1 MENQKDE
8 KIDRAENVT
17 HLEMPGFNGLFTNR
31 AYKDSL
37 FRIIYSGKD
46 ERSRRWLLSLYNAI
60 SGKNYTNIDDLRIT
74 TIENVIYLTMK
85 NDLSFLLD
93 SQMNLFEHQSTVNPN
108 MPLRGLMYFAQLYQ
122 NEVKRQKKDIFG
134 SSLIKIPSPRFIVFY
149 NGDREIPDE
158 VKYKL
163 SEAFELP
170 DNSGEFQWT
179 ATVININKQHNEGL
193 QKSCESLYHY
203 IEFVERVR
211 ESQKKGIEASLAINE
226 AVDYAIK
233 NNFLEGFFE
242 EQKMYIT
249 NSLLTEF
256 DQELHDRCTMEYGY
270 EQGVA
275 DGRAS
280 GIAEGAHQNA
290 IANAISLFKNGVSV
304 EIISKSLGMSIE
316 QIREITSN
324 TASMQGRLTRSFYRS
339 KKCT

>member
-1 MENQKDE
+1 MATEFINQSPE
-8 KIDRAENVT
+8 VT
-17 HLEMPGFNGLFTNR
+17 HIEMLGFQGIATNR

-46 ERSRRWLLSLYNAI
+46 ERSKKWLLSLYNAI

-74 TIENVIYLTMK
+74 TIESVIYLTMK

-93 SQMNLFEHQSTVNPN
+93 SQMNLFEHQATVNPN
-108 MPLRGLMYFAQLYQ
+108 MPLRGLMYFGQLYQ

-149 NGDREIPDE
+149 NGNQELPDTI
-158 VKYKL
+158 KYKL
-163 SEAFELP
+163 SDAFEIQ
-170 DNSGEFQWT
+170 DNSGEFEWT
-179 ATVININKQHNEGL
+179 ATVINIKKGHNEGL
-193 QKSCESLYHY
+193 QKKCESLYHY

-211 ESQKKGIEASLAINE
+211 ESQKKGIEASQAINE
-226 AVDYAIK
+226 AVNYAIK

-275 DGRAS
+275 DGETR
-280 GIAEGAHQNA
+280 GAQQT
-290 IANAISLFKNGVSV
+290 AISNAKNLLQMN
-304 EIISKSLGMSIE
+304 LGSPE
-316 QIREITSN
+316 QIAQAVSLPLEQVLALKEELFCKQSV
-324 TASMQGRLTRSFYRS
+324 GV
-339 KKCT
+339 K

>member
-1 MENQKDE
+1 MEKSDE
-8 KIDRAENVT
+8 GKKFGVSEVT
-17 HLEMPGFNGLFTNR
+17 HLEMPGFQGITTNR

-60 SGKNYTNIDDLRIT
+60 SGKNYTNINDLRIT

-108 MPLRGLMYFAQLYQ
+108 MPLRGLMYFGQLYQ
-122 NEVKRQKKDIFG
+122 NEVKRQKKDLFG

-149 NGDREIPDE
+149 NGDKEIPD
-158 VKYKL
+158 KILYKL
-163 SEAFELP
+163 SDAFEIP
-170 DNSGEFQWT
+170 DNSGDFEWT
-179 ATVININKQHNEGL
+179 ATIININKQHSEGL
-193 QKSCESLYHY
+193 QKTCESLYHY

-211 ESQKKGIEASLAINE
+211 ASQRKGISPNEAISE
-226 AVDYAIK
+226 AVDYAIR

-256 DQELHDRCTMEYGY
+256 DQELHDRCTREAGY
-270 EQGVA
+270 EEGVA
-275 DGRAS
+275 DGEIR
-280 GIAEGAHQNA
+280 GAQQNA
-290 IANAISLFKNGVSV
+290 IATAKILISDGRY
-304 EIISKSLGMSIE
+304 SLSEVAALLSIPE
-316 QIREITSN
+316 ETLKEAVN
-324 TASMQGRLTRSFYRS
+324 
-339 KKCT
+339 

>member
-1 MENQKDE
+1 MTNSAEENTE
-8 KIDRAENVT
+8 LSENVT
-17 HLEMPGFNGLFTNR
+17 HLEIPGFNGISTNR

-60 SGKNYTNIDDLRIT
+60 TKKNYTNINDLRIT

-108 MPLRGLMYFAQLYQ
+108 MPLRGLMYFGQLYQ

-163 SEAFELP
+163 SEAFETA
-170 DNSGEFQWT
+170 DNSGEFEWT
-179 ATVININKQHNEGL
+179 ATVININKNRNKTL

-211 ESQKKGIEASLAINE
+211 ESQKKGIEASQAISE
-226 AVDYAIK
+226 AVDYAIQHK
-233 NNFLEGFFE
+233 FLEGFFE

-256 DQELHDRCTMEYGY
+256 DQELHDRCTY
-270 EQGVA
+270 EEGVA
-275 DGRAS
+275 DGEAR
-280 GIAEGAHQNA
+280 GAQQNA
-290 IANAISLFKNGVSV
+290 IANAKSMLNDSVPAEQVAKWTSLPLEQVLALKE
-304 EIISKSLGMSIE
+304 EIE
-316 QIREITSN
+316 
-324 TASMQGRLTRSFYRS
+324 SMQNA
-339 KKCT
+339 

>member
-1 MENQKDE
+1 MAKEFINQTTE
-8 KIDRAENVT
+8 VT
-17 HLEMPGFNGLFTNR
+17 HIEMPGFQGIATNR

-60 SGKNYTNIDDLRIT
+60 SGKNYTNIEDLRIT

-108 MPLRGLMYFAQLYQ
+108 MPLRGLMYFGQLYQ

-149 NGDREIPDE
+149 NGDRE
-158 VKYKL
+158 
-163 SEAFELP
+163 LP
-170 DNSGEFQWT
+170 DTIKYHLSDSFEVPDKSGEFEWT
-179 ATVININKQHNEGL
+179 ATVININKKRNESL
-193 QKSCESLYHY
+193 QKNCESLYHY

-211 ESQKKGIEASLAINE
+211 ESQKKGMEVSQAINE

-275 DGRAS
+275 DGRTQ
-280 GIAEGAHQNA
+280 GAQQNA
-290 IANAISLFKNGVSV
+290 IANAKNLLQEGDSPEKVARCCSLPLEQVFALKEELSRELTAVSD
-304 EIISKSLGMSIE
+304 
-316 QIREITSN
+316 
-324 TASMQGRLTRSFYRS
+324 
-339 KKCT
+339 

>member
-1 MENQKDE
+1 MANEVINQNSE
-8 KIDRAENVT
+8 VT
-17 HLEMPGFNGLFTNR
+17 HIEMPGFQGIATNR

-60 SGKNYTNIDDLRIT
+60 SGKNHTNIDDLRIT

-108 MPLRGLMYFAQLYQ
+108 MPLRGLMYFGQLYQ

-149 NGDREIPDE
+149 NGNQELPDTI
-158 VKYKL
+158 KYKL
-163 SEAFELP
+163 SDAFEIQ
-170 DNSGEFQWT
+170 DNSGEFEWT
-179 ATVININKQHNEGL
+179 ATVINIKKGHNEGL
-193 QKSCESLYHY
+193 QKNCESLYHY

-211 ESQKKGIEASLAINE
+211 ESQKKGIEASQAINE
-226 AVDYAIK
+226 AVNYAIK

-256 DQELHDRCTMEYGY
+256 DQELHDRCTREAGY
-270 EQGVA
+270 EEGVA
-275 DGRAS
+275 DGAQ
-280 GIAEGAHQNA
+280 QNA
-290 IANAISLFKNGVSV
+290 IANAKSLYENGVSLK
-304 EIISKSLGMSIE
+304 IIAKSLGMSIE
-316 QIREITSN
+316 QVRDITSHVVQ
-324 TASMQGRLTRSFYRS
+324 A
-339 KKCT
+339 

>member
-1 MENQKDE
+1 MAKEFINQSPE
-8 KIDRAENVT
+8 VT
-17 HLEMPGFNGLFTNR
+17 HIEMPGFQGIATNR

-74 TIENVIYLTMK
+74 TIESVIYLTMK

-108 MPLRGLMYFAQLYQ
+108 MPLRGLMYFGQLYQ

-149 NGDREIPDE
+149 NGSQELPDK

-163 SEAFELP
+163 TDAFEIQ
-170 DNSGEFQWT
+170 DNSGEFEWT
-179 ATVININKQHNEGL
+179 ATVININKNHNESL
-193 QKSCESLYHY
+193 QKNCESLYHY

-211 ESQKKGIEASLAINE
+211 ESQRKGMEVSQAINE

-256 DQELHDRCTMEYGY
+256 DQELHDRCTY
-270 EQGVA
+270 EEGVA
-275 DGRAS
+275 DGEAR
-280 GIAEGAHQNA
+280 GAQQNA
-290 IANAISLFKNGVSV
+290 IANAKNLLQKSTLSPEMIADCCSLPLEQVLALKNEMV
-304 EIISKSLGMSIE
+304 
-316 QIREITSN
+316 Q
-324 TASMQGRLTRSFYRS
+324 A
-339 KKCT
+339 